1 MWINLDLESVSYLSI
16 ANEKN
21 DNVRNVEKMPVGAE
35 KVPIEV
41 EKVPIEV
48 EKVPIEVEKVPIE
61 IEGVPIDNLSTQQ
74 RIIFQ
79 FVKENGRNIAF
90 ASCFIKL

>member
-21 DNVRNVEKMPVGAE
+21 DNVRNVEKMPVGA
-35 KVPIEV
+35 

>member
-35 KVPIEV
+35 KVPI
-41 EKVPIEV
+41 
-48 EKVPIEVEKVPIE
+48 
-61 IEGVPIDNLSTQQ
+61 DNLSTQQ

>member
-48 EKVPIEVEKVPIE
+48 EKVPIE

-90 ASCFIKL
+90 ASSFIKL